1 MSEHIEGGFTGTA
14 GGRIYWQGWIPDAPH
29 GAVVISHGVA
39 EHGGRYGY
47 VAEKLNDAGY
57 AVYAIDHRGHGKSEG
72 GRSNIDRIDGVVAD
86 LNTLIG
92 VAFDKHPGRPVFL
105 LGHSM
110 GALISL
116 QYLSGTPADLRGA
129 VVIAPPV
136 DVAVGTALERA
147 AAPILSRL
155 APSIGVLKL
164 DSEFVSRDPEV
175 VARYDSD
182 PLNYRGK
189 LPART
194 GAEILSTAQNLP
206 NRLGNLTLPLLIL
219 QGTDDKL
226 VSPVSAT
233 IVEENVGSS
242 DLTVKRYE
250 GLYHEVLNE
259 PEKDD
264 VIADVVS
271 WLGAHN

>member
-1 MSEHIEGGFTGTA
+1 MSEHIEGGFTGVA
-14 GGRIYWQGWIPDAPH
+14 GGRIYWQGWIPEAPI
-29 GAVVISHGVA
+29 GAVVIAHGVA
-39 EHGGRYGY
+39 EHGGRYAY

-86 LNTLIG
+86 LHTLIG
-92 VAFDKHPGRPVFL
+92 VAFDKHPDRPVFL

-116 QYLSGTPADLRGA
+116 QYLSGSPADLHGA

-147 AAPILSRL
+147 AAPILSRIV
-155 APSIGVLKL
+155 PSFGVLKL
-164 DSEFVSRDPEV
+164 DSEFVSRDPDV

-206 NRLGNLTLPLLIL
+206 NRLGNLTLPLLVL

-242 DLTVKRYE
+242 DLTVKRYD

-271 WLGAHN
+271 WLNSHH